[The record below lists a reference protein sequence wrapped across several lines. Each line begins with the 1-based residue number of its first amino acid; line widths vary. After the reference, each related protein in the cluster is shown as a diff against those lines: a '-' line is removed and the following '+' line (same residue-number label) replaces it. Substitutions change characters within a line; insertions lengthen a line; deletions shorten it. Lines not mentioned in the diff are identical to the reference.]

1 MFNLLYWQWKFD
13 YFRNLSSLG
22 NHVYGTCTV
31 VAIAMLFGYYDV
43 FVHDDC
49 VDDYYSLQPII

>member
-13 YFRNLSSLG
+13 YFRNLSGLG

-49 VDDYYSLQPII
+49 VDDSYS